1 MMSTQRTLAF
11 SLYFS
16 SSAQLCLSS
25 SLPRPQLPP
34 SPPTTQVPGISQ
46 SEMSLH
52 GAARGEPCSVTARP
66 AFRRQSMNSD
76 FLNLT
81 FEYPYLFQTKS
92 GSVANCSMFCVF
104 LYTLGPCSE
113 VLRRAFWA
121 ARYTR
126 RSQLCKQ
133 SCIKMFDFLIKEKR
147 ECSVTLFLSMPL
159 GFTLSLSLCLCLYIC
174 LSLSR
179 SLPLCL
185 CLSVCLSL
193 SFSLSLLIHV

>member
-1 MMSTQRTLAF
+1 MGNDVHTADTRFL
-11 SLYFS
+11 SLLLLIY
-16 SSAQLCLSS
+16 SALSLL
-25 SLPRPQLPP
+25 LPPPPQLPL

-66 AFRRQSMNSD
+66 AFRRQFIQKSMNSD

-92 GSVANCSMFCVF
+92 ASVANCSMFCVF

-126 RSQLCKQ
+126 RSQLRKQ
-133 SCIKMFDFLIKEKR
+133 SCIKMFDF
-147 ECSVTLFLSMPL
+147 F
-159 GFTLSLSLCLCLYIC
+159 
-174 LSLSR
+174 
-179 SLPLCL
+179 
-185 CLSVCLSL
+185 
-193 SFSLSLLIHV
+193 